1 VGQPDGLIGSVID
14 GRYEVRAQLGHGG
27 MGRLYRAWQASVS
40 REVAIKVIDRS
51 LVTDPMAVTRF
62 QREAELASKLSHPN
76 TVSVFDSG
84 RTPDGQLYIA
94 MELIAGKTLTAA
106 LREQGAFGVSRIVR
120 IGIQLCNALEAA
132 HGMGIVHRDLKL
144 DNVMVLER
152 DLVKILDFGLAKRLD
167 DMRGTAVG
175 IVVGTPRYIAP
186 EVSTSGIATPASD
199 MYAIGM
205 MLTELAVGGPLW
217 GGDSL
222 GQLLAKKL
230 DPEPA
235 IQQVPAGLRAVTSAL
250 LDVRPERRPTATQA
264 HELLMRL
271 ARGELIDE
279 RVATSVTAR
288 PSAPTVPDRPVVR
301 RRGRRRLVMAGAIG
315 GAVIGGV
322 IAFVATREHDRKH
335 PQAVAP
341 VIDGGRRELPVTP
354 VGSDPWAEPPDASAS
369 RNR

>member
-1 VGQPDGLIGSVID
+1 
-14 GRYEVRAQLGHGG
+14 
-27 MGRLYRAWQASVS
+27 
-40 REVAIKVIDRS
+40 
-51 LVTDPMAVTRF
+51 
-62 QREAELASKLSHPN
+62 
-76 TVSVFDSG
+76 
-84 RTPDGQLYIA
+84 
-94 MELIAGKTLTAA
+94 
-106 LREQGAFGVSRIVR
+106 
-120 IGIQLCNALEAA
+120 
-132 HGMGIVHRDLKL
+132 
-144 DNVMVLER
+144 
-152 DLVKILDFGLAKRLD
+152 
-167 DMRGTAVG
+167 
-175 IVVGTPRYIAP
+175 
-186 EVSTSGIATPASD
+186 

-250 LDVRPERRPTATQA
+250 LDVSPERRPTATQA